1 MVQFRELRQ
10 SVGVNNTWGQMQV
23 YKLSPRAMNAFVKA
37 ALITIAFIASA
48 APSAAQRAPEQRRD
62 RQPAGRER
70 AARNSEPFQLFSE
83 PLTNLEEMEAKA
95 GTVLVKDYTIIG
107 SVSGFGGALTVTAYE
122 FVDVQS
128 GRKEYGVGVE
138 IEESGRSSERADVE
152 KIYVDYDE
160 MDGLVKGID
169 YIIKIEKSA
178 TLENFEAQYKT
189 KADLTVTTF
198 NRATGMLR
206 AAVSSGLFGRTRVGL
221 TLGSLADFRKLIVD
235 ARTALDKIK

>member
-1 MVQFRELRQ
+1 
-10 SVGVNNTWGQMQV
+10 
-23 YKLSPRAMNAFVKA
+23 MNRFVKA
-37 ALITIAFIASA
+37 AFITITFIASA
-48 APSAAQRAPEQRRD
+48 APLAAQRSPEQRRE
-62 RQPAGRER
+62 RQPGGRDR
-70 AARNSEPFQLFSE
+70 AARAAEPLQLFSE

-95 GTVLVKDYTIIG
+95 GTVVVKNYTIIG

-122 FVDVQS
+122 FVDLQS

-138 IEESGRSSERADVE
+138 IEETGRSSERSDVE

-160 MDGLVKGID
+160 LDALVKAID
-169 YIIKIEKSA
+169 YIIKIEKST

-206 AAVSSGLFGRTRVGL
+206 AAVSSGLFGRARVGL